1 MRIKTTATIA
11 RSNRK
16 IFFAVSCSLN
26 KKYAV
31 SAVIKIYN
39 EWIDVIKGNGPF
51 VRAIYNEYPPKK
63 LKTPIKLPMPSP
75 PEKI

>member
-1 MRIKTTATIA
+1 MRIRTTATIA

-31 SAVIKIYN
+31 SAVIKIYS
-39 EWIDVIKGNGPF
+39 EWIEVIKGC
-51 VRAIYNEYPPKK
+51 RSKMK
-63 LKTPIKLPMPSP
+63 MSP
-75 PEKI
+75 LAK